1 MSVMRHEK
9 VDPVEWFAKVE
20 RLEADLCAMTKSRDD
35 WQRRYMEGREGRRQ
49 LEGAVEALYDLVG
62 NAGCMCDQPITP
74 RPCAKCRAEAVL
86 TSLHHLGGQ

>member
-1 MSVMRHEK
+1 MRHEK

-49 LEGAVEALYDLVG
+49 LEGAVSDAGRLREAIHVARDALLNDDP
-62 NAGCMCDQPITP
+62 A
-74 RPCAKCRAEAVL
+74 RAEYVLRDALNHRAGAVRP
-86 TSLHHLGGQ
+86 